1 MGITAII
8 KKQGTPGF
16 LHESELCVASHHW
29 RAQCTVGRTTLS
41 GFFGGERRARR
52 SRKGTSFFFYCDYS
66 FWPLANI
73 IMSVDFKT

>member
-1 MGITAII
+1 MGITVII

-16 LHESELCVASHHW
+16 LHESEFCVASHHRRVW
-29 RAQCTVGRTTLS
+29 CAVGRTTLS
-41 GFFGGERRARR
+41 GFFGGERKARR
-52 SRKGTSFFFYCDYS
+52 SRKGTFFFNCDYS